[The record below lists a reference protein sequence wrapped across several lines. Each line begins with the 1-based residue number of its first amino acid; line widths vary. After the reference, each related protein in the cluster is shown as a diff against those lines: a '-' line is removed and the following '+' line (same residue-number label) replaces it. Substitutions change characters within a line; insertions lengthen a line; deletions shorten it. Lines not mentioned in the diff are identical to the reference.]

1 MATQDGLP
9 SRISTPTRYA
19 TSSILRTADLEK
31 NVLHPTYC
39 RHIPVV
45 LYGLLGKQSTAGELL
60 RQSREI
66 CKDGLARVM
75 VLQTISS
82 SRVLEFFDLVVLHGL
97 LTAT

>member
-1 MATQDGLP
+1 M
-9 SRISTPTRYA
+9 
-19 TSSILRTADLEK
+19 
-31 NVLHPTYC
+31 
-39 RHIPVV
+39 